1 MEQKYSFSKSHRTM
15 PPQASVTNDLFP
27 EVRQCISHLL
37 RVGSIMLSYRYFL
50 RPDLSRT
57 NSDRA
62 TSLHKDVMAFKG
74 GLGGP
79 PHQGNSQIL
88 CLLSAPRP
96 HPNSEFVGLMAW
108 YEFSP
113 EGFPAC
119 GAQHP
124 RTFALAPS
132 SAHAHHKELGHF
144 HLLQSPHTQKN

>member
-1 MEQKYSFSKSHRTM
+1 M
-15 PPQASVTNDLFP
+15 V
-27 EVRQCISHLL
+27 
-37 RVGSIMLSYRYFL
+37 
-50 RPDLSRT
+50 
-57 NSDRA
+57 
-62 TSLHKDVMAFKG
+62 FKG

-144 HLLQSPHTQKN
+144 HLLQSPHTKKLIPDQLP